1 MKLKTKIQLFSSLF
15 MLFLI
20 VLVNTSIYFLFYKI
34 SADNELEQLSD
45 QTQSIV
51 ETMRVNQDIPKN
63 EILRAFVPN
72 NGLIRVID
80 ENDSELIPMITKRK
94 AFRELPFAYSTQEV
108 KEIVRDDLGSPVAVI
123 VKPII
128 WENGEVVTLQVA
140 NYLFTLEET
149 MRTLLY
155 VLIAASIIM
164 LIPSIIGGNLLS
176 KFILRPIKEL
186 IDTMKENTKEEK
198 WTTIELQNRSKDEL
212 YEMEKTFNDM
222 IAHLKENFE
231 KQEVFVSD
239 ASHEL
244 KTPISI
250 IKSYAELMK
259 RRGKSH
265 PEVYE
270 ESVEAIDTEA
280 DRMQQLVN
288 QLLDLAKNKQSAPSV
303 ALDVVKLA
311 KKVVQTFQ
319 AAYERDIYFHS
330 DSDSIIVKGNEEQL
344 EQVIYILLSNA
355 LQYSDKE
362 IKIQLSVEKDIV
374 NLHVID
380 QGPGIPQEDQKRI
393 FDRFYRVDQARTR
406 RSGGTGLG
414 LAIAKAIAD
423 AHKGTLKVNS
433 EVGKGTT
440 FTLRLQILK
449 GN

>member
-1 MKLKTKIQLFSSLF
+1 
-15 MLFLI
+15 
-20 VLVNTSIYFLFYKI
+20 
-34 SADNELEQLSD
+34 
-45 QTQSIV
+45 
-51 ETMRVNQDIPKN
+51 
-63 EILRAFVPN
+63 
-72 NGLIRVID
+72 
-80 ENDSELIPMITKRK
+80 
-94 AFRELPFAYSTQEV
+94 
-108 KEIVRDDLGSPVAVI
+108 
-123 VKPII
+123 
-128 WENGEVVTLQVA
+128 A

-198 WTTIELQNRSKDEL
+198 WTTIELQNKSKDEL

-280 DRMQQLVN
+280 DRMQQLVK
-288 QLLDLAKNKQSAPSV
+288 QLLDLAKNKQSVPSA

-311 KKVVQTFQ
+311 K
-319 AAYERDIYFHS
+319 
-330 DSDSIIVKGNEEQL
+330 
-344 EQVIYILLSNA
+344 
-355 LQYSDKE
+355 
-362 IKIQLSVEKDIV
+362 
-374 NLHVID
+374 
-380 QGPGIPQEDQKRI
+380 
-393 FDRFYRVDQARTR
+393 
-406 RSGGTGLG
+406 
-414 LAIAKAIAD
+414 
-423 AHKGTLKVNS
+423 
-433 EVGKGTT
+433 
-440 FTLRLQILK
+440 
-449 GN
+449 

>member
-1 MKLKTKIQLFSSLF
+1 
-15 MLFLI
+15 
-20 VLVNTSIYFLFYKI
+20 
-34 SADNELEQLSD
+34 
-45 QTQSIV
+45 
-51 ETMRVNQDIPKN
+51 
-63 EILRAFVPN
+63 
-72 NGLIRVID
+72 
-80 ENDSELIPMITKRK
+80 
-94 AFRELPFAYSTQEV
+94 
-108 KEIVRDDLGSPVAVI
+108 
-123 VKPII
+123 
-128 WENGEVVTLQVA
+128 
-140 NYLFTLEET
+140 
-149 MRTLLY
+149 
-155 VLIAASIIM
+155 
-164 LIPSIIGGNLLS
+164 
-176 KFILRPIKEL
+176 
-186 IDTMKENTKEEK
+186 
-198 WTTIELQNRSKDEL
+198 
-212 YEMEKTFNDM
+212 M

-288 QLLDLAKNKQSAPSV
+288 QLLDLAKNKQSVPSA

-380 QGPGIPQEDQKRI
+380 QGPGIPVEDQKRI